1 METPHDELMEA
12 KTYISEGIIEFLMMI
27 PLQYVIMVVLTSL
40 IYVPTNRN
48 IKIYKE
54 LLNVLINALFWAGVT
69 YHLASGV
76 NVIGASSHLI
86 GAAVACFVVIKLRI
100 PIFERINRKRLTKK

>member
-1 METPHDELMEA
+1 MEA
-12 KTYISEGIIEFLMMI
+12 KTYISEGIIDFLMMI

-40 IYVPTNRN
+40 IFVPTNRN

-69 YHLASGV
+69 YHFINGGV
-76 NVIGASSHLI
+76 NMTGVSSHLI
-86 GAAVACFVVIKLRI
+86 GAAVACFIVIKLRI
-100 PIFERINRKRLTKK
+100 PIFERINRKRLTKKQ